1 MINELKKAVLA
12 GIGTAATAYEKTDSF
27 IQDMVAKGKITVEDG
42 KVLSEELKRDM
53 EEKTTQAT
61 SEIIT
66 KLDNMK
72 PFTKEDFKVMFDEA
86 NKSNLEE
93 INKLKE
99 RIAVLEAKLNEEE
112 I

>member
-53 EEKTTQAT
+53 QEK
-61 SEIIT
+61 
-66 KLDNMK
+66 NY
-72 PFTKEDFKVMFDEA
+72 
-86 NKSNLEE
+86 
-93 INKLKE
+93 
-99 RIAVLEAKLNEEE
+99 
-112 I
+112 

>member
-1 MINELKKAVLA
+1 MMNELKKVILA
-12 GIGTAATAYEKTDSF
+12 GIGTAANAYEKTDSF
-27 IQDMVAKGKITVEDG
+27 IQDMVSKGKITVEDG
-42 KVLSEELKRDM
+42 KVLSEELKRDV

-61 SEIIT
+61 SEIMT

-72 PFTKEDFKVMFDEA
+72 PFTKADFKAMFDEA
-86 NKSNLEE
+86 NKATLEE
-93 INKLKE
+93 INELKE

>member
-1 MINELKKAVLA
+1 MINELKKAILA

-42 KVLSEELKRDM
+42 KVLSE
-53 EEKTTQAT
+53 
-61 SEIIT
+61 
-66 KLDNMK
+66 
-72 PFTKEDFKVMFDEA
+72 DEA
-86 NKSNLEE
+86 NKSTLEE

>member
-1 MINELKKAVLA
+1 MINELKKAILA

-53 EEKTTQAT
+53 QEAT

-66 KLDNMK
+66 KLDNMN
-72 PFTKEDFKVMFDEA
+72 PLTKEDFRVMFDEA
-86 NKSNLEE
+86 NKSTLEE

>member
-1 MINELKKAVLA
+1 MINELKKAILA
-12 GIGTAATAYEKTDSF
+12 GIGTAATAYDSF

-53 EEKTTQAT
+53 QEKTTEAT

-66 KLDNMK
+66 KLDNMN
-72 PFTKEDFKVMFDEA
+72 PLTKEDFRVMFDEA
-86 NKSNLEE
+86 NKSTLEE

>member
-1 MINELKKAVLA
+1 MINELKKAILA

-27 IQDMVAKGKITVEDG
+27 IQDMVTKGKITVEDG
-42 KVLSEELKRDM
+42 KVLSEELKRDI

-72 PFTKEDFKVMFDEA
+72 PFTKEDFKAMFDES
-86 NKSNLEE
+86 NKSTLEE

>member
-1 MINELKKAVLA
+1 
-12 GIGTAATAYEKTDSF
+12 
-27 IQDMVAKGKITVEDG
+27 
-42 KVLSEELKRDM
+42 
-53 EEKTTQAT
+53 
-61 SEIIT
+61 
-66 KLDNMK
+66 MK

>member
-1 MINELKKAVLA
+1 MINELKKAILA

-27 IQDMVAKGKITVEDG
+27 IQDMVTKGKITVEDG

-53 EEKTTQAT
+53 EEKATQAT

-72 PFTKEDFKVMFDEA
+72 PFTKEDFKAMFDEA
-86 NKSNLEE
+86 NKSTLEE

-99 RIAVLEAKLNEEE
+99 RIAVLETKLNEEE

>member
-1 MINELKKAVLA
+1 MINELKKAILA

-27 IQDMVAKGKITVEDG
+27 IQDMITKGKITVEDG

-72 PFTKEDFKVMFDEA
+72 PFTKEDFKAMFDEA
-86 NKSNLEE
+86 NKSTLEE

-99 RIAVLEAKLNEEE
+99 RIAVLEAKLDEEE

>member
-1 MINELKKAVLA
+1 M
-12 GIGTAATAYEKTDSF
+12 
-27 IQDMVAKGKITVEDG
+27 Q
-42 KVLSEELKRDM
+42 
-53 EEKTTQAT
+53 EKTTEAT

-66 KLDNMK
+66 KLDNMN
-72 PFTKEDFKVMFDEA
+72 PLTKEDFRVMFEEA
-86 NKSNLEE
+86 NKSTLEE

>member
-1 MINELKKAVLA
+1 MINELKKAILA

-53 EEKTTQAT
+53 QEKTTEAT

-66 KLDNMK
+66 KLDNMN
-72 PFTKEDFKVMFDEA
+72 PLTKEDFRVMFDEA
-86 NKSNLEE
+86 NKSTLEE
-93 INKLKE
+93 IDRKS
-99 RIAVLEAKLNEEE
+99 VV
-112 I
+112 